1 MYMLEIHTGGYSCT
15 CMYVLCVLSICCVPM
30 YVSLCTLEFRTGKS
44 PILLATDV
52 ASRGLGIL
60 LFNHYLHVSICE
72 VMVLNRAQT
81 LPSGV
86 YIHMCILL

>member
-1 MYMLEIHTGGYSCT
+1 MYMHVCALCIVNMICT
-15 CMYVLCVLSICCVPM
+15 H
-30 YVSLCTLEFRTGKS
+30 VSLYTLEFRTGKS

-60 LFNHYLHVSICE
+60 LYNHYLHVSICE
-72 VMVLNRAQT
+72 VIVLNWAQA